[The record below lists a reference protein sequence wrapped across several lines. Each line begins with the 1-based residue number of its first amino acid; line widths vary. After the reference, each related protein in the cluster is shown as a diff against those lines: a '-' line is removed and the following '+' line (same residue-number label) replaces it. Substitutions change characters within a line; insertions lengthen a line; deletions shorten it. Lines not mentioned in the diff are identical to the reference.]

1 MNKFKQFVAWIFK
14 SKLRLVIAVILI
26 VIVLFG
32 IRQLTGN
39 KSTTPQYQTAEVEQ
53 DTIVSTVSASGTV
66 LTANIS
72 NIASSAT
79 GVVSAVL
86 VKDGDTVTKGQKI
99 AEITLDSAGAQ
110 KNAAAYAS
118 YLSAKNAVES
128 ANVTML
134 TLQSDMFSKW
144 DDFKILAEGD
154 TYENSDGTPRY
165 DQRNLPEF
173 KIAENDWLAS
183 EAKYKN
189 QQAVIAQSQAALTSS
204 WLSYQTS
211 APVLTAPQAGTIS
224 NITIVPGMTLNSNS
238 SATDTSTTNGSRVAV
253 IRSIGNPLVTV
264 NLSEIDVPQIKQ
276 GQKAT
281 VTVDALSDKTFTGA
295 VVSVDRIGTTSS
307 GVTNY
312 PTIIS
317 LDTNSEEL
325 LPNMAMTANIILAT
339 KSDVLL
345 IPSSA
350 VQTVQNETF
359 ARVLRNGKEEQA
371 AVETGLTSETQT
383 EIISGLQIGDTVIT
397 GTTATSATTG
407 ATRSVFSG
415 GFGGGGT
422 VRVIR

>member
-154 TYENSDGTPRY
+154 LYENSDESPRY

-173 KIAENDWLAS
+173 KIAENDW
-183 EAKYKN
+183 KINFVCK
-189 QQAVIAQSQAALTSS
+189 
-204 WLSYQTS
+204 
-211 APVLTAPQAGTIS
+211 
-224 NITIVPGMTLNSNS
+224 
-238 SATDTSTTNGSRVAV
+238 
-253 IRSIGNPLVTV
+253 
-264 NLSEIDVPQIKQ
+264 
-276 GQKAT
+276 
-281 VTVDALSDKTFTGA
+281 
-295 VVSVDRIGTTSS
+295 
-307 GVTNY
+307 
-312 PTIIS
+312 
-317 LDTNSEEL
+317 
-325 LPNMAMTANIILAT
+325 
-339 KSDVLL
+339 
-345 IPSSA
+345 
-350 VQTVQNETF
+350 
-359 ARVLRNGKEEQA
+359 LR
-371 AVETGLTSETQT
+371 
-383 EIISGLQIGDTVIT
+383 
-397 GTTATSATTG
+397 
-407 ATRSVFSG
+407 
-415 GFGGGGT
+415 
-422 VRVIR
+422 